1 MKVQAVNQQNYP
13 IQKNKQPSFKGV
25 SGALNFFATNLG
37 WGANLTDVAFMVC
50 PRTAKDT
57 MSRGINAGIET
68 GFRES
73 MGTTNDAAIGLY
85 GVGAGA
91 LLGGAIS
98 SQYKVKANKIFTS
111 PERVEA
117 LAKFWD
123 EHLVQNTTQEEYLK
137 KIIDNI
143 NGYNTSRAERGYV
156 RIPEENKKQIVKIL
170 DKVINDKDLDMNK
183 WRSKCTERSAVTA
196 LITEATGAEN
206 RFKIGEGSTSS
217 LNILVDDIVG
227 MSKAF
232 KNKEV
237 IEAFNAAHQSGTNK
251 FLQAM
256 SKFNKGRALL
266 GFLVGAVFGLS
277 VQPLNMWYSKK
288 RTGCDG
294 FVGVEGRERDR
305 SLMFKMEKLA
315 VAAAMFSM
323 VLASLKCKPKDFLNK
338 MAFQGKSPTINQL
351 KGIYGVTVTGR
362 ILVTRDK
369 DEMRESAVKDSC
381 GFLSWLVLGDFVNRG
396 TAAAFMGKKLLNFN
410 KDIDGNIITSSTL
423 KSRNEV
429 LREALSSCGIS
440 TVKTNAKDG
449 SHKAMNITEMIKVLE
464 TSPLTES
471 IRKATKKKLRVLNI
485 AQLAGYAFTGIALGV
500 GIPTL
505 NIYMTNKSEAKRKAR
520 VAAEKAKQADIQQ
533 KTMQIEAPKKE
544 IKLQKVNSAA

>member
-1 MKVQAVNQQNYP
+1 MKVQAINQQNYP
-13 IQKNKQPSFKGV
+13 IQKKQPAFKGM

-37 WGANLTDVAFMVC
+37 WGANLTDVAFMVL

-57 MSRGINAGIET
+57 MGRGINAGIET

-98 SQYKVKANKIFTS
+98 SKYNVKANKIFTS

-143 NGYNTSRAERGYV
+143 NGYNTSHAERGYV
-156 RIPEENKKQIVKIL
+156 QIPEENKKQIVKVL
-170 DKVINDKDLDMNK
+170 DKVINDKNLDMNK
-183 WRSKCTERSAVTA
+183 WRSKCTERGALTA

-206 RFKIGEGSTSS
+206 RFKLGEGSTSS
-217 LNILVDDIVG
+217 LNILIDDIVG

-266 GFLVGAVFGLS
+266 GFLVGAAFGLS

-305 SLMFKMEKLA
+305 SFMFKMEKLA
-315 VAAAMFSM
+315 VGAAMFSM

-396 TAAAFMGKKLLNFN
+396 TAAAFTGKKLLNFN

-429 LREALSSCGIS
+429 LREALRSCGIS
-440 TVKTNAKDG
+440 TVKTNIKDG
-449 SHKAMNITEMIKVLE
+449 SHKAMNITEMIKILE

-485 AQLAGYAFTGIALGV
+485 AQLAGYAFTGIALGI

-520 VAAEKAKQADIQQ
+520 IAAEKAKNADIQQ
-533 KTMQIEAPKKE
+533 KSIQAEMPKKE
-544 IKLQKVNSAA
+544 IKLQQINSAA